1 VTRRARDSISGVPRD
16 RDVTEPPE
24 PGDDTERAA
33 RVGHRRDARL
43 VAGGMAVVLLVW
55 FALVNR
61 QDVRVHFWVVSAT
74 APVVAVVA
82 IAGVFGAAIGAL
94 AVRRSAGR
102 RRRGQP

>member
-1 VTRRARDSISGVPRD
+1 MRSDAVERGGD
-16 RDVTEPPE
+16 RGAQQLEDLADQL
-24 PGDDTERAA
+24 GRGG
-33 RVGHRRDARL
+33 RHRRDARL

-94 AVRRSAGR
+94 AVHRSAGR

>member
-1 VTRRARDSISGVPRD
+1 
-16 RDVTEPPE
+16 VTESPE
-24 PGDDTERAA
+24 PGEEPERAA

-61 QDVRVHFWVVSAT
+61 QDVRVHFWVVSAK
-74 APVVAVVA
+74 APVIAVVV
-82 IAGVFGAAIGAL
+82 IAGVFGAAIAAL
-94 AVRRSAGR
+94 AVWRSAGR